1 MDIGLFPQNPDGGCT
16 SRNSSVTFRA
26 RKAALCLPRLH
37 LKYQSFNNFK
47 SNKMKFSI
55 KEAKFKLTGL
65 SRLGT
70 VLLFNSLDLKFLP
83 RAFREMPLAYK
94 ELYPC

>member
-1 MDIGLFPQNPDGGCT
+1 
-16 SRNSSVTFRA
+16 
-26 RKAALCLPRLH
+26 
-37 LKYQSFNNFK
+37 
-47 SNKMKFSI
+47 MKFSI

-70 VLLFNSLDLKFLP
+70 VLLFNSLDLKFFL

-94 ELYPC
+94 ICTRVETYIAKNYVII